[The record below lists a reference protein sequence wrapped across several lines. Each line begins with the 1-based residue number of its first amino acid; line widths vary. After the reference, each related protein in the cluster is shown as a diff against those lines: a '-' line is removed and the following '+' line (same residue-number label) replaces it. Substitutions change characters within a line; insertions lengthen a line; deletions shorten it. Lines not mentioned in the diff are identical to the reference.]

1 MTADS
6 TEDEPSGSHGQDVAK
21 RDGPG
26 AVIPTVGGL
35 LPALKAKRA
44 QKKAQRKE
52 MKEKLGKWSFFSSYD
67 PGAPIR
73 MIVEGDHIGATSGD
87 GEAIGLMIVRICKL
101 FSSLGSKPQLETL
114 SFAKSVTIE
123 FRAPEIEAAR
133 AKAKLEDARR
143 LDAAA
148 GGAPSPEQ
156 ADEIGGALRGAITD
170 LVVAAELASDLVSV
184 PSTEAPEVAVAFG
197 SSVAGAYK
205 TLANAVAQTGVTLT
219 IEAPAHEPTE
229 LTPGKAIRVAE
240 ELKASTEPRE
250 ATITAFGTLSIA
262 NQELH
267 GFGLRLDRD
276 ATRDPLLKG
285 KRVVNGTYLPEVE
298 AKIRDEN
305 LWGSE
310 VRATLL
316 VVRDALISTSTVRP
330 PIFTLLDVEPRY
342 RDE

>member
-1 MTADS
+1 MTVDS
-6 TEDEPSGSHGQDVAK
+6 TEDDPSGGQGQDVAK
-21 RDGPG
+21 PDKADTPVP
-26 AVIPTVGGL
+26 AGGL
-35 LPALKAKRA
+35 LPTLKAKRA
-44 QKKAQRKE
+44 HKKAQRKE
-52 MKEKLGKWSFFSSYD
+52 IKEKLGEWSFFSNYE

-73 MIVEGDHIGATSGD
+73 MIVEGDHIGSTSGD

-101 FSSLGSKPQLETL
+101 FSTLGAKPQLETL

-123 FRAPEIEAAR
+123 FQAPKAEAVRAQ
-133 AKAKLEDARR
+133 AKLDDARR
-143 LDAAA
+143 LREAA
-148 GGAPSPEQ
+148 GDSPSREQ
-156 ADEIGGALRGAITD
+156 ADEIGGALQGALTD
-170 LVVAAELASDLVSV
+170 LVVAAELASELVSA
-184 PSTEAPEVAVAFG
+184 PSEQAPEIAVGFG

-205 TLANAVAQTGVTLT
+205 TLANAVAQAEVTLT

-229 LTPGKAIRVAE
+229 LTPAKALRVSE
-240 ELKASTEPRE
+240 ELKASTEPR
-250 ATITAFGTLSIA
+250 ATTITAIGTLSIA

-310 VRATLL
+310 VRATLI

-330 PIFTLLDVEPRY
+330 ATFTLTDVEPRY
-342 RDE
+342 DDH

>member
-1 MTADS
+1 MA
-6 TEDEPSGSHGQDVAK
+6 
-21 RDGPG
+21 
-26 AVIPTVGGL
+26 VGGL

-52 MKEKLGKWSFFSSYD
+52 MKEKLGKWSFFTSYD
-67 PGAPIR
+67 PGAPIH

-87 GEAIGLMIVRICKL
+87 GEAIGLMIVRICRL
-101 FSSLGSKPQLETL
+101 FGTLGSKPQLETM
-114 SFAKSVTIE
+114 SFAKSVTLA
-123 FRAPEIEAAR
+123 FRAPETEAAR
-133 AKAKLEDARR
+133 AQAKLEDARR

-148 GGAPSPEQ
+148 GGSPSPEQ
-156 ADEIGGALRGAITD
+156 AEEIGGALRGALTD
-170 LVVAAELASDLVSV
+170 LVVAAEFASELVAV
-184 PSTEAPEVAVAFG
+184 PSTEAPEVAVGLG
-197 SSVAGAYK
+197 SNVAGAYK

-229 LTPGKAIRVAE
+229 LTPAKAIRVAE
-240 ELKASTEPRE
+240 ELNASTEPRE
-250 ATITAFGTLSIA
+250 TTITAFGTLSIA

-267 GFGLRLDRD
+267 GFGLRLDSN

-285 KRVVNGTYLPEVE
+285 RRVVNGTYLPEVE

-310 VRATLL
+310 VRASLL

-330 PIFTLLDVEPRY
+330 PTFTLLDVEPRY
-342 RDE
+342 GDE